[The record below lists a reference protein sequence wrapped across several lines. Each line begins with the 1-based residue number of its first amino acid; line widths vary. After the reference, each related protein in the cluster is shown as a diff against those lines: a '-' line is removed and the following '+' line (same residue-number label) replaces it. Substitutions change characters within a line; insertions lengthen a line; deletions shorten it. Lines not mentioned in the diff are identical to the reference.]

1 MTMQGS
7 TEDQG
12 AAEALAREVY
22 WVRDPLAGEPLSEIE
37 ELRVSVDRLARA
49 LYRDIGE
56 AIPARDPGIR
66 AGSPWKRWIKRGL
79 HRAVRP
85 VSRRYDRIT
94 AELARIEVRMT
105 DLLRQVEIDQRRME
119 EELAALRDTVRA
131 LSARSSAAPTGPRG
145 T

>member
-1 MTMQGS
+1 MQRW

-37 ELRVSVDRLARA
+37 ELRISVDRLARA

-66 AGSPWKRWIKRGL
+66 AGPGWKRWVKRGV
-79 HRAVRP
+79 HRAARP

-105 DLLRQVEIDQRRME
+105 DLLRQLEIDQRRMD
-119 EELAALRDTVRA
+119 EELSALRETVRA
-131 LSARSSAAPTGPRG
+131 LTARVGSRPDSGG
-145 T
+145 V

>member
-1 MTMQGS
+1 MQGW

-56 AIPARDPGIR
+56 AIPSRDPGIR
-66 AGSPWKRWIKRGL
+66 AGPAWKRWFKRGL
-79 HRAVRP
+79 YRAVRP

-94 AELARIEVRMT
+94 AQLARIEVRMT
-105 DLLRQVEIDQRRME
+105 DLLRQIEIDQRRME
-119 EELAALRDTVRA
+119 EELSALRDTMRA
-131 LSARSSAAPTGPRG
+131 LSRRSTAASPPGPRG
-145 T
+145 GS